1 MSAPEQK
8 PVEAGTATA
17 IVPDT
22 TTTTTPETKAPAPAY
37 DAATGTATAH
47 EGERHHK
54 GHDLPAHGHNP
65 SSQTGVKP
73 NEDLALHFS
82 HEHQHDHMHHGRSS
96 LAGRH
101 DDILYARGTTADQHI
116 STDLLGHQ
124 DHSHTVSHH
133 QKHAA
138 VDTKDAAYDSTDA
151 EKGELGTS
159 PTKVSTNE
167 TEDGRR
173 HRFSRFYRKY
183 KIFFHLFI
191 WLFFTAWWIAGLV
204 LHRDDLGW
212 LIPFLL
218 YLAITLRIITLWV
231 PVTYVTRPMHWTW
244 NQTGVRV
251 YNLIPEKLRLPA
263 AALVTIAVFLV
274 GSMVSEE
281 SANNTRG
288 NRAISLVGLGLL
300 IAILYATSRNRSKI
314 RWHTVIGGMLTQF
327 IISVFVLRTDAG
339 YDIFNFISYLARQLL
354 GFAQQG
360 TSFLTTPD
368 VATLPWFLIGV
379 IPPIIF
385 FVALVQLL
393 YYSGILQWFI
403 GKFAVFFFWSLRV
416 SGAEAVVAAATPFI
430 GQGESAMLIRPFVPH
445 LTMAEIHQVMT
456 SGFATI
462 AGSVLVAYIGLGLNP
477 QALVSSCIMS
487 IPASLAVS
495 KMRYPET
502 EETIT
507 SGRVVVPDDDEHK
520 STNALHAFANGAWL
534 GIKIAGMIVATLLCI
549 IAFIGLINGLLG
561 WWGRYLNITD
571 DGKPY
576 LTLQLLLGYIMYPVA
591 FFLGVPRGELLEV
604 AELIGVKIIAN
615 EFVAYNSLVN
625 EPRYSGLSPRSQ
637 LIATYALCV
646 SPLLTLPI
654 ITFTDMA
661 YRDSATSAPSARRL
675 VSCLRSHLRVLVMS
689 RRSRCLRCSVVLFP
703 L

>member
-1 MSAPEQK
+1 MSDVNK
-8 PVEAGTATA
+8 TTATPTER
-17 IVPDT
+17 V
-22 TTTTTPETKAPAPAY
+22 PETTPAPATAPAY
-37 DAATGTATAH
+37 NGDATAH

-65 SSQTGVKP
+65 STQPDVDQNP
-73 NEDLALHFS
+73 DLTLHYS
-82 HEHQHDHMHHGRSS
+82 HEHQHDHMHHGRTS

-101 DDILYARGTTADQHI
+101 DDILYARGTTEDQHI
-116 STDLLGHQ
+116 GHQ
-124 DHSHTVSHH
+124 DHSHTTH
-133 QKHAA
+133 QHPKGAHVG
-138 VDTKDAAYDSTDA
+138 VDSKDHSYSETDA
-151 EKGELGTS
+151 EKGEVGTD
-159 PTKVSTNE
+159 PTKVATNE
-167 TEDGRR
+167 TDDGRN

-191 WLFFTAWWIAGLV
+191 WLVFTGWWIAGLI
-204 LHRDDLGW
+204 LHRNDNLGW
-212 LIPFLL
+212 LKPFLL
-218 YLAITLRIITLWV
+218 YLAITLRILTFWV

-251 YNLIPEKLRLPA
+251 YNIIPEKLRIPS
-263 AALVTIAVFLV
+263 AALVTVAVFLV

-288 NRAISLVGLGLL
+288 NRAISLVGLGLM
-300 IAILYATSRNRSKI
+300 IAILWATSKNRSKI

-339 YDIFNFISYLARQLL
+339 YDIFNFISYLARELL
-354 GFAQQG
+354 GFAQEG
-360 TSFLTTPD
+360 TAFLTTPE
-368 VATLPWFLIGV
+368 VAQLSWFLIGV
-379 IPPIIF
+379 VPPIIF
-385 FVALVQLL
+385 FVSLVQLL
-393 YYSGILQWFI
+393 YYSGLLQWFV

-507 SGRVVVPDDDEHK
+507 SGRVVVPDDDEHRA
-520 STNALHAFANGAWL
+520 TNALHAFANGAWL

-561 WWGRYLNITD
+561 WWGRYLNITQ
-571 DGKPY
+571 DGQPY

-591 FFLGVPRGELLEV
+591 FFLGVPRNELLEV

-637 LIATYALCV
+637 LIATYALCGFGNFGSLGTQIGV
-646 SPLLTLPI
+646 LSQIAPSRAGDVATVALSALFSGVISTL
-654 ITFTDMA
+654 
-661 YRDSATSAPSARRL
+661 TSASVAGMLITNERL
-675 VSCLRSHLRVLVMS
+675 EQTASET
-689 RRSRCLRCSVVLFP
+689 
-703 L
+703 